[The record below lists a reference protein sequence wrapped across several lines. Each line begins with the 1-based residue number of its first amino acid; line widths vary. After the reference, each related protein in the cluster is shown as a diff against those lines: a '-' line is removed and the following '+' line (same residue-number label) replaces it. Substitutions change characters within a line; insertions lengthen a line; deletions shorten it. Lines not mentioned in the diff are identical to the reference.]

1 MESVDI
7 FNGIISKYV
16 VRIEPASR
24 HQMGLSIDSQTGY
37 DEL

>member
-7 FNGIISKYV
+7 FNGIISKYI
-16 VRIEPASR
+16 VRMEPASR
-24 HQMGLSIDSQTGY
+24 HQTRLSIDSQTGY